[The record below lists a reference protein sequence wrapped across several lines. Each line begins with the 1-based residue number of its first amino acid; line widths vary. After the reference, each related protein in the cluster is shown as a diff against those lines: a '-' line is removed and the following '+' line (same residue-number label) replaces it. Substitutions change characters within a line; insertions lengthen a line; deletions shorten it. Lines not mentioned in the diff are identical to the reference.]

1 MSLALLLPARNWPLE
16 ATKAP
21 NVVWIV
27 ADYMSYGDIAPY
39 GAPDVATPALDR
51 LAAEGVKF
59 LDAYAAAPI
68 CGPSRAALMT
78 GLYPG
83 RVGVENNVQL
93 NAPGLAPEHVTVASR
108 MREAG
113 YRTALF
119 GKWHLGQG
127 ESGPNAHGF
136 DRFVGFHDWTV
147 DYYSHRTSSGAA
159 GLFENESPTTRDGY
173 LTDVL
178 TDEAASFVRE
188 HADKAFFVVLAY
200 SAALPPYQPPGLA
213 EDERGGRWQP
223 TSRSDYTRVIE
234 AMDAG
239 IGRLLGTLDEL
250 GLADDTLVAY
260 THDHGGRH
268 LARATPLFHGF
279 STLWEG
285 GIRVPLILRWPGNT
299 KAGTSRDEPV
309 IAMDLTATTLDAAGI
324 GTDAGPLDGLSL
336 LPMLSEGA
344 ALPDRTLFWRT
355 DYETRV
361 MRAARRGRWKY
372 IVDSRAFGG
381 TRLLFDVAADPG
393 ERQDQLPANWDQGH
407 ALQKQLDAWETGLH

>member
-1 MSLALLLPARNWPLE
+1 M
-16 ATKAP
+16 
-21 NVVWIV
+21 
-27 ADYMSYGDIAPY
+27 
-39 GAPDVATPALDR
+39 
-51 LAAEGVKF
+51 AE
-59 LDAYAAAPI
+59 
-68 CGPSRAALMT
+68 S
-78 GLYPG
+78 
-83 RVGVENNVQL
+83 
-93 NAPGLAPEHVTVASR
+93 
-108 MREAG
+108 
-113 YRTALF
+113 
-119 GKWHLGQG
+119 
-127 ESGPNAHGF
+127 
-136 DRFVGFHDWTV
+136 
-147 DYYSHRTSSGAA
+147 
-159 GLFENESPTTRDGY
+159 NESPTTRDGY

-178 TDEAASFVRE
+178 TDEAESFVRE

-393 ERQDQLPANWDQGH
+393 ERQDQLPANWDQGL